1 MDGEFSSAAATN
13 VEGNA
18 NTIALKRK
26 SSDIGWQYGTLADPL
41 NNKEKIKC
49 NFCKHISSGGIYR
62 LKQHIAGNNST
73 VAKCPSAPKE
83 AQQACLKTFE
93 ETAKKKRDK
102 ILREQGVREDVF
114 VSSEVGQEKD
124 ATCIGSSEPHTLG
137 PLDKWARAID
147 PKLSTSEM
155 LICVLTY
162 IVGVAFNAIDNDEFK
177 QMVEAIGIFGP
188 GLKPPSQHDL
198 RESLLKSEYAQTK
211 SLLKER
217 DEEKEKHGCSL
228 MTDAWTDMKRRSIMN
243 IVTHCT
249 EGTSFIKSKDTL
261 GIAHTS
267 DVIFDLV
274 DSAIE
279 EVGAEHVV
287 QVVTDNASNNMG
299 AKALLLT
306 KRPNIFWSS
315 CATHTI
321 NLMLQGIGNLPR
333 FKKVLDQAKGF
344 TIFIYSHH
352 HTLECMR
359 SFTKKR
365 EIVRPGVT
373 RFASQ
378 YLTLQSMIEKKG
390 DLRRM
395 AVDKKWDDLKD
406 FHTKKGKDATVTML
420 SGTFWN
426 GVNLCLKV
434 FEPLVKVLRMVD
446 GDVKPSMGFVYGQL
460 VMAKKEIQEAFGN
473 VESRYKDFMAIV
485 NKKMSGRLDAPL
497 HLTAYMLNPHYS
509 YSDSSIFDDS
519 EITTAFMN
527 CAEQFY
533 SGGDDDV
540 LDQVVNFEFT
550 KFQRKEGLFSH
561 RLAKTWQNFD
571 YNPG

>member
-1 MDGEFSSAAATN
+1 MSSVPAN
-13 VEGNA
+13 VEGN
-18 NTIALKRK
+18 TDPIALKRK

-41 NNKEKIKC
+41 NNLGKIKC
-49 NFCKHISSGGIYR
+49 NFYPHVSSGGIFR
-62 LKQHIAGNNST
+62 FKQHIAGNDSNVS
-73 VAKCPSAPKE
+73 KCPNVTKE
-83 AQQACLKTFE
+83 ARDACLKVFAE
-93 ETAKKKRDK
+93 IAKKKK
-102 ILREQGVREDVF
+102 EKMARELGLREDVF
-114 VSSEVGQEKD
+114 VSSEVGQETEAE
-124 ATCIGSSEPHTLG
+124 ATS
-137 PLDKWARAID
+137 
-147 PKLSTSEM
+147 
-155 LICVLTY
+155 
-162 IVGVAFNAIDNDEFK
+162 VAFNAIDNDEFK
-177 QMVEAIGIFGP
+177 QMVEAIGKFGP

-198 RESLLKSEYAQTK
+198 RESLLKSEFERTK
-211 SLLKER
+211 TLLDEHN
-217 DEEKEKHGCSL
+217 EEKEKHGCSL
-228 MTDAWTDMKRRSIMN
+228 MTDAWTDMK
-243 IVTHCT
+243 
-249 EGTSFIKSKDTL
+249 SFIKSKDTS

-279 EVGAEHVV
+279 EVGAKHVV

-299 AKALLLT
+299 AKALLLE

-321 NLMLQGIGNLPR
+321 NLMLQGIVNLPR
-333 FKKVLDQAKGF
+333 FKKVLDQAKNF

-352 HTLECMR
+352 RTLECMR

-365 EIVRPGVT
+365 EIIRPGVT

-378 YLTLQSMIEKKG
+378 YLTLHSMMEKKG
-390 DLRRM
+390 ELRKM

-406 FHTKKGKDATVTML
+406 VHTKKGKDATATML
-420 SGTFWN
+420 STTFWN

-434 FEPLVKVLRMVD
+434 FEPLVRVLRLVD
-446 GDVKPSMGFVYGQL
+446 GDVKPSMGFVYGEL
-460 VMAKKEIQEAFGN
+460 VNAKRDIQEALGN
-473 VESRYKDFMAIV
+473 VESRYKDVMTIV

-509 YSDSSIFDDS
+509 YANSSIFDDS
-519 EITTAFMN
+519 RITDAFMT

-533 SGGDDDV
+533 TDGGDDV
-540 LDQVVNFEFT
+540 LDKVFNVEFT
-550 KFQRKEGLFSH
+550 NFQRKEGNFNH

>member
-1 MDGEFSSAAATN
+1 MSSVAAN
-13 VEGNA
+13 VEGN
-18 NTIALKRK
+18 IDPIVLKRK

-41 NNKEKIKC
+41 NNLGKIKC
-49 NFCKHISSGGIYR
+49 NLCPHVSFGGIFR
-62 LKQHIAGNNST
+62 FKQHIAGNDSNVS
-73 VAKCPSAPKE
+73 KCPNVTKE
-83 AQQACLKTFE
+83 ARDACLKLFA
-93 ETAKKKRDK
+93 ETAKKKK
-102 ILREQGVREDVF
+102 EKMARELGLREDVF
-114 VSSEVGQEKD
+114 VSSEVGQETEAE
-124 ATCIGSSEPHTLG
+124 ATS
-137 PLDKWARAID
+137 
-147 PKLSTSEM
+147 
-155 LICVLTY
+155 
-162 IVGVAFNAIDNDEFK
+162 VAFNAIDNDEFK
-177 QMVEAIGIFGP
+177 QMVEAIGKFGP

-198 RESLLKSEYAQTK
+198 RESLLKSEFERTK
-211 SLLKER
+211 TLLDER
-217 DEEKEKHGCSL
+217 NEEKEKHGCSL
-228 MTDAWTDMKRRSIMN
+228 MTYAWTDMK
-243 IVTHCT
+243 
-249 EGTSFIKSKDTL
+249 SFIKSKDTS

-299 AKALLLT
+299 AKALLLE

-333 FKKVLDQAKGF
+333 FKKVLDQAKNF

-352 HTLECMR
+352 CTLECMR

-365 EIVRPGVT
+365 EIIRPGVT
-373 RFASQ
+373 RFASK
-378 YLTLQSMIEKKG
+378 YLTLHSDMMEKKG
-390 DLRRM
+390 ELRKM

-406 FHTKKGKDATVTML
+406 VHTKKGKDATATML
-420 SGTFWN
+420 STTFWN
-426 GVNLCLKV
+426 GVNICLKV
-434 FEPLVKVLRMVD
+434 FEPLVRVLRLVD
-446 GDVKPSMGFVYGQL
+446 GDVKPSMGFVYGEL
-460 VMAKKEIQEAFGN
+460 VKAKRDIQEALGN
-473 VESRYKDFMAIV
+473 VESRYKDVMTIV

-509 YSDSSIFDDS
+509 YTNSSIFDDS
-519 EITTAFMN
+519 RITDAFMT

-533 SGGDDDV
+533 TGGGDDV
-540 LDQVVNFEFT
+540 LDQVNVEFT
-550 KFQRKEGLFSH
+550 SFQRKEGNFNH

>member
-1 MDGEFSSAAATN
+1 MSSVPAN
-13 VEGNA
+13 VEGN
-18 NTIALKRK
+18 TDPIALKRK

-41 NNKEKIKC
+41 NNLGKIKC
-49 NFCKHISSGGIYR
+49 NFYPHVSSGGIFR
-62 LKQHIAGNNST
+62 FKQHIAGNDSNVS
-73 VAKCPSAPKE
+73 KCPNVTKE
-83 AQQACLKTFE
+83 ARDACLKVFAE
-93 ETAKKKRDK
+93 IAKKKK
-102 ILREQGVREDVF
+102 EKMARELGLREDVF
-114 VSSEVGQEKD
+114 VSSEVGQETEAE
-124 ATCIGSSEPHTLG
+124 ATS
-137 PLDKWARAID
+137 
-147 PKLSTSEM
+147 
-155 LICVLTY
+155 
-162 IVGVAFNAIDNDEFK
+162 VAFNAIDNDEFK
-177 QMVEAIGIFGP
+177 QMVEAIGKFGP

-198 RESLLKSEYAQTK
+198 RESLLKSEFERTK
-211 SLLKER
+211 TLLDEHN
-217 DEEKEKHGCSL
+217 EEKEKHGCSL

-243 IVTHCT
+243 VVTHCA
-249 EGTSFIKSKDTL
+249 EGTSFIKSKDTS

-279 EVGAEHVV
+279 EVGAKHVV

-299 AKALLLT
+299 AKALLLE

-321 NLMLQGIGNLPR
+321 NLMLQGIVNLPR
-333 FKKVLDQAKGF
+333 FKKVLDQAKNF

-352 HTLECMR
+352 RTLECMR

-365 EIVRPGVT
+365 EIIRPGVT

-378 YLTLQSMIEKKG
+378 YLTLHSMMEKKG
-390 DLRRM
+390 ELRKM

-406 FHTKKGKDATVTML
+406 VHTKKGKDATATML
-420 SGTFWN
+420 STTFWN

-434 FEPLVKVLRMVD
+434 FEPLVRVLRLVD
-446 GDVKPSMGFVYGQL
+446 GDVKPSMGFVYGEL
-460 VMAKKEIQEAFGN
+460 VNAKRDIQEALGN
-473 VESRYKDFMAIV
+473 VESRYKDVMTIV

-509 YSDSSIFDDS
+509 YANSSIFDDS
-519 EITTAFMN
+519 RITDAFMT

-533 SGGDDDV
+533 TDGGDDV
-540 LDQVVNFEFT
+540 LDKVFNVEFT
-550 KFQRKEGLFSH
+550 NFQRKEGNFNH